1 MPVQPS
7 LNACKAVV
15 GNTKLN
21 INGNTICRMTSATEE
36 GMQIS
41 SITSVLA
48 TLKNGFKVP
57 GSNLIKLHHAAVK
70 TFLPG
75 DFLEVT
81 TFYEGVKSKV
91 VFLSGGLIN
100 VTLLR
105 SLNVA
110 ETSEQKWSLGTQSPR
125 LFDHPCLGS
134 KNCW

>member
-1 MPVQPS
+1 M
-7 LNACKAVV
+7 LFK
-15 GNTKLN
+15 KL
-21 INGNTICRMTSATEE
+21 TIS
-36 GMQIS
+36 
-41 SITSVLA
+41 SVLA

-105 SLNVA
+105 GLNVA
-110 ETSEQKWSLGTQSPR
+110 ETSKFLDLEVDLNSSSLRGTYKVLLVRKMTRRTRTKTRS
-125 LFDHPCLGS
+125 
-134 KNCW
+134 N